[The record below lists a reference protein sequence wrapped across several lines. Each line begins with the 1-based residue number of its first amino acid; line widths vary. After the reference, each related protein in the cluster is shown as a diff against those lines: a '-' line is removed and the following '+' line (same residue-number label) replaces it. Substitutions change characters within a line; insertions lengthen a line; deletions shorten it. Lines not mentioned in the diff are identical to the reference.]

1 MFLLCFTEPLLSQ
14 DAGVGQGLDKKQ
26 APLEIVTEVLV
37 PILVGTIGVGIS
49 VAALAISVMSAA
61 Q

>member
-1 MFLLCFTEPLLSQ
+1 M
-14 DAGVGQGLDKKQ
+14 GQGIDNSKRKALF
-26 APLEIVTEVLV
+26 EVMTEVVL

-49 VAALAISVMSAA
+49 VAALAISILSAV